1 MSHIFLAQNILPSL
15 GIIAWASSAGAMG
28 NKTLFAG
35 KLTFVDVTFVL
46 FVDTNL
52 RLAKSIANARQ
63 NVTKIT
69 STYNRHI
76 ILSKISICLHPKLY
90 GPRMVL
96 YWIRAIVTMSQCIP

>member
-52 RLAKSIANARQ
+52 RLANPLQMLVKMSQKSRLH
-63 NVTKIT
+63 
-69 STYNRHI
+69 NRHI
-76 ILSKISICLHPKLY
+76 ILSKISIF
-90 GPRMVL
+90 
-96 YWIRAIVTMSQCIP
+96 AS

>member
-1 MSHIFLAQNILPSL
+1 MSKKSILDIDDQGLNCVYESYLFYTESSL
-15 GIIAWASSAGAMG
+15 GVAWANSAGAMG

-76 ILSKISICLHPKLY
+76 ILSKISIS
-90 GPRMVL
+90 
-96 YWIRAIVTMSQCIP
+96 AS